1 MRSSLLPPPHPPFG
15 RGGSKLRADLLGG
28 GSWRLRLVAVVNSQ
42 GGLHKLSRCH
52 LLMFV
57 KHGGATVAVASWE
70 LLRHGLSVA
79 STSSS
84 FHHHDFALRC
94 HHRICSSHRF
104 HVSSSSVVTTA
115 MARALLGIADVHLRD
130 GGGEGPLAMATSTA
144 IQAHGAP
151 FLPSLFELALATS
164 AHL

>member
-1 MRSSLLPPPHPPFG
+1 MRSSLLPPTPSFG
-15 RGGSKLRADLLGG
+15 RGGSKLRAELVGG

-94 HHRICSSHRF
+94 HHRICSSHRL

-151 FLPSLFELALATS
+151 FLPSPFELALATS